1 MTQVTYD
8 AASRIYPGT
17 DAPAVA
23 SLDLHID
30 DGELLV
36 MVGPSGSGKSTALRM
51 LAGLEP
57 IDDGSVWIGG
67 RDVTLV
73 PPRDR
78 DIAMVFQ
85 TYALYP
91 QMTVAAN
98 MGFALKQAGVPKEER
113 QRKVQ
118 EAARI
123 LDLEPYLGRKPKNL
137 SGGQRQRVAIAITLL
152 GSPDLLLLD
161 EPAANLDEEGRAG
174 LGDLVA
180 TVRDR
185 GASVLIAAPSP
196 DDLGRI
202 PDRTVRLVEGR
213 LQPAAAPPAEDGD
226 AGEAASVSYLR
237 RAEEAG

>member
-1 MTQVTYD
+1 MSAPHDANPRLRVEAVTKRFAPIVALDEVHLQV
-8 AASRIYPGT
+8 APGE
-17 DAPAVA
+17 V
-23 SLDLHID
+23 
-30 DGELLV
+30 LLLA
-36 MVGPSGSGKSTALRM
+36 GSNGSGKTTLLRCI
-51 LAGLEP
+51 AGL
-57 IDDGSVWIGG
+57 VRCHG
-67 RDVTLV
+67 RVTLDGEPCGRTARGRLRV
-73 PPRDR
+73 GYLPQAPGLPTWATGLELLEMFGRLRGVRTLPDELPEGFLPP
-78 DIAMVFQ
+78 
-85 TYALYP
+85 
-91 QMTVAAN
+91 
-98 MGFALKQAGVPKEER
+98 
-113 QRKVQ
+113 
-118 EAARI
+118 
-123 LDLEPYLGRKPKNL
+123 LGRPLATL

-226 AGEAASVSYLR
+226 AGGAASVSYLR